1 MPKIILFNKPY
12 EVLCQF
18 TDQSQRET
26 LADYIKLPDIYPAG
40 RLDYQSE
47 GLLILTDN
55 GILQHKISHPKFDK
69 AKTYWVQVEGIPC
82 ESALKSLKNGVK
94 LNDGWTRPAK
104 VQYLAPPLNL
114 WPRNPPVRFRA
125 NIPTSW
131 LSITLTEGRNRQ
143 VRRMTAHVGHP
154 TLRLIRMQI
163 GEWQLGHL
171 QPGEWKILSVR

>member
-104 VQYLAPPLNL
+104 VQYLAPPFESL
-114 WPRNPPVRFRA
+114 A
-125 NIPTSW
+125 EKSTCTI
-131 LSITLTEGRNRQ
+131 
-143 VRRMTAHVGHP
+143 
-154 TLRLIRMQI
+154 
-163 GEWQLGHL
+163 
-171 QPGEWKILSVR
+171 